1 MRMHTRKQHEES
13 KYKCNFCQF
22 QSEVLLKIYELRD
35 VFHPDTPIEFTPKT
49 PNVKDMVLNLLA
61 EQNIEMM
68 EELLG
73 FKSGMSGALEHLKNE
88 ILDNMKDIVVKAV
101 NDAIQDA
108 KQKAFENPLT
118 SPSTSTAKPIPPAPT
133 SSHSTSSANPKP
145 TSPGSGPKPTPTRN
159 QNNPSKE
166 PKPTQ
171 KKRKTKYLQKPKV
184 LYVGDSVA
192 HNANF
197 AIIEKDTNSRI
208 KTVKAYSSVEDTKAR
223 WPKKNLTDVTQN
235 ALKDTNEEDKY
246 SYLVVAAPTAT
257 IYLLLHTM
265 LFKTTLS

>member
-1 MRMHTRKQHEES
+1 MTVNEG
-13 KYKCNFCQF
+13 
-22 QSEVLLKIYELRD
+22 L
-35 VFHPDTPIEFTPKT
+35 T
-49 PNVKDMVLNLLA
+49 
-61 EQNIEMM
+61 
-68 EELLG
+68 LLG

-108 KQKAFENPLT
+108 KQKAFENPLP

-133 SSHSTSSANPKP
+133 PSHSTSSANPKP
-145 TSPGSGPKPTPTRN
+145 TSPGPASKPTPTEN

-171 KKRKTKYLQKPKV
+171 KKRKRKTKYLQKPKV

-197 AIIEKDTNSRI
+197 AIIIENTHHGMMNMM
-208 KTVKAYSSVEDTKAR
+208 
-223 WPKKNLTDVTQN
+223 LTRQD
-235 ALKDTNEEDKY
+235 
-246 SYLVVAAPTAT
+246 
-257 IYLLLHTM
+257 
-265 LFKTTLS
+265 

>member
-1 MRMHTRKQHEES
+1 MT
-13 KYKCNFCQF
+13 Y
-22 QSEVLLKIYELRD
+22 
-35 VFHPDTPIEFTPKT
+35 
-49 PNVKDMVLNLLA
+49 
-61 EQNIEMM
+61 
-68 EELLG
+68 
-73 FKSGMSGALEHLKNE
+73 
-88 ILDNMKDIVVKAV
+88 
-101 NDAIQDA
+101 
-108 KQKAFENPLT
+108 
-118 SPSTSTAKPIPPAPT
+118 PSTSTAKPIPPAPT

-192 HNANF
+192 HYANF
-197 AIIEKDTNSRI
+197 AFIEKDTNSRI

-235 ALKDTNEEDKY
+235 ALKDTN
-246 SYLVVAAPTAT
+246 
-257 IYLLLHTM
+257 
-265 LFKTTLS
+265 